1 MQDNGEIIKMEVV
14 TKIITAMG
22 ALVSIGGLGW
32 AFLGAMEFFQGK
44 KIQNAQQ
51 ADNGMAGMIYV
62 GERAYVSVSIAAIIV
77 VAINSIQF

>member
-32 AFLGAMEFFQGK
+32 AFLGAIEFFQGK
-44 KIQNAQQ
+44 KNQNAQQ
-51 ADNGMAGMIYV
+51 TDN
-62 GERAYVSVSIAAIIV
+62 
-77 VAINSIQF
+77 

>member
-1 MQDNGEIIKMEVV
+1 MEVV
-14 TKIITAMG
+14 TKITTAMG
-22 ALVSIGGLGW
+22 ILVSIGGLGW
-32 AFLGAMEFFQGK
+32 AFLGAIEFFQGK

-62 GERAYVSVSIAAIIV
+62 GELASVSVSIAAIIV